1 MILLNI
7 QQKPYFL
14 VPKNIRINST
24 HFCVMK
30 SPNKREFQ
38 QIAFNHSSDTD
49 FDDFMNLYKKGT
61 EKSYSFLII
70 YTTIASDDPLRVRK
84 NLLERR

>member
-1 MILLNI
+1 
-7 QQKPYFL
+7 
-14 VPKNIRINST
+14 
-24 HFCVMK
+24 MK
-30 SPNKREFQ
+30 IPNKRELQ
-38 QIAFNHSSDTD
+38 QIAFNHSSNID

-70 YTTIASDDPLRVRK
+70 YTTIASNDPLRVRK